1 MRGKIGVLRYFFND
15 VFVCLS
21 LLFDSSDKVKGS
33 LQTAMTLLFTLLEI
47 ELSNTFRVIINMQKS
62 RHSEHLL
69 KKNMDSRYLNKFIF
83 IYISKELKDKI

>member
-1 MRGKIGVLRYFFND
+1 MREKIGVLRYFFND

>member
-47 ELSNTFRVIINMQKS
+47 ELANTFRVIINMQKS
-62 RHSEHLL
+62 RHGEHLL
-69 KKNMDSRYLNKFIF
+69 KKIWTLDILINLFSFTFRKN
-83 IYISKELKDKI
+83 